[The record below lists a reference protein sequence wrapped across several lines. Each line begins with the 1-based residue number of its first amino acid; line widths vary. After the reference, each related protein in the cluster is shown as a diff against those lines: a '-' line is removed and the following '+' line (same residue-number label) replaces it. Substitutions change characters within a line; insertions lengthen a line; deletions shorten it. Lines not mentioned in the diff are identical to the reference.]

1 MGHYAK
7 ISYLRSMLQGK
18 TALITGAS
26 RGIGKGIAEVFA
38 KNGCNIAFTYASSIE
53 KAMAFEQELK
63 GLYGVKVKGYQSDAA
78 NFNQSMAL
86 AETVIA
92 DFGKIDCLINNA
104 GITRDTLM
112 LRMTE
117 EQWDDVININLK
129 SAFNLTKAFLKHF
142 LGNRAGS
149 IINMTSVVG
158 VMGNAGQANYA
169 ASKAGMIG
177 FTKSIAKELGSR
189 NVRCNA
195 VAPGFI
201 ETEMTHA
208 LDENVRKQWAE
219 SIPLKRGGSPEDVA
233 NVCLFLASDMSGYV
247 TGQTLSVCGGM
258 LM

>member
-1 MGHYAK
+1 MGHFAK

-26 RGIGKGIAEVFA
+26 RGIGKGIAEIFA
-38 KNGCNIAFTYASSIE
+38 KNGCNIAFTYASSVE
-53 KAMAFEQELK
+53 KAMAFEQELTS
-63 GLYGVKVKGYQSDAA
+63 LYGVKAKGYQSDAA

-117 EQWDDVININLK
+117 EQWDDVINTNLK